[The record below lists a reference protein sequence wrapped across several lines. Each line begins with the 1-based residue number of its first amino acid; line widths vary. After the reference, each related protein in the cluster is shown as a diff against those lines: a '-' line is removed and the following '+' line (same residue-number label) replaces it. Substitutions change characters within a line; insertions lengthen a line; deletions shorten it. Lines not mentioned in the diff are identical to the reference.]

1 MGKEQACWERRLMKQ
16 PDHHSPVLIVFTFP
30 VVTFLLQ
37 LFKKQKQKQNQ
48 QKKPHVHSASPQ
60 SFFYLFSINEK
71 ARCVPKGL

>member
-16 PDHHSPVLIVFTFP
+16 PDHRSPILIVFTFP

-48 QKKPHVHSASPQ
+48 QKTPCSECLPPVIFL
-60 SFFYLFSINEK
+60 FFLHK
-71 ARCVPKGL
+71 